1 MTPLFGL
8 AAPVLLL
15 RGGVRA
21 VGVGRDGLV
30 GRYGLNH
37 LFINPLIVIFT
48 ISAVFDIVLV
58 ISGLLAK

>member
-1 MTPLFGL
+1 MTPFFGL
-8 AAPVLLL
+8 AASVLLL

-37 LFINPLIVIFT
+37 LF
-48 ISAVFDIVLV
+48 VLQR
-58 ISGLLAK
+58 KNKQKCT